1 MMRVSVFAA
10 LLLSAADFARAG
22 DAHYSFDNYINMLPL
37 PNGPSTNGTAHT
49 HAGLL

>member
-10 LLLSAADFARAG
+10 LLLSAADSTRAG

-37 PNGPSTNGTAHT
+37 PNGPSTNGTT
-49 HAGLL
+49 FCNSGP